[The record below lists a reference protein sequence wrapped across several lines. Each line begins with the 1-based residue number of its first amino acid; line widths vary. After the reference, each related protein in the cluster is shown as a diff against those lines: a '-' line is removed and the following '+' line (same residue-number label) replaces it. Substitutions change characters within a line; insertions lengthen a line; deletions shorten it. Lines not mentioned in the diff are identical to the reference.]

1 VFELVLVVQDGVIG
15 VSVHPDSVDDFEP
28 SMSQA
33 TQGIGMTLAF
43 LTMAA
48 VVDLRPRAASEG
60 LLGKEVHGMAQMPVT
75 GPSLVAGPARRIGS
89 GFASAPGH
97 RRGTPQALQSLGS
110 GAEAIPVIA
119 DFRQKPW
126 GELRSAPGKE
136 PNKSWSGWRPK
147 SSSMR

>member
-60 LLGKEVHGMAQMPVT
+60 LLGKEVHGMAQMPVA

-89 GFASAPGH
+89 GFARKSK
-97 RRGTPQALQSLGS
+97 QSL
-110 GAEAIPVIA
+110 AH
-119 DFRQKPW
+119 
-126 GELRSAPGKE
+126 
-136 PNKSWSGWRPK
+136 K
-147 SSSMR
+147 SSTVVYDLSATVYCIEIVDCLRAQSTI